1 MSKTQQ
7 QIVLLLLIIVLGNV
21 GYWAMNKKFLHEEII
36 AMITGQPT
44 TPPLVLEPELPQA
57 PQPAPEAAQVAPQL
71 VPQAATPVVSLE
83 NEANPINEEINLDDP
98 VELINSIAGL
108 EAEIGNLE
116 MQADEISEVV
126 DQLSSQ
132 AELTNLKL
140 DEIKATFGLSDEDFQ
155 ALLLETQSLSN
166 TVDGQLPLATE

>member
-1 MSKTQQ
+1 MSKNQQ

-44 TPPLVLEPELPQA
+44 TPPLVLEPEV
-57 PQPAPEAAQVAPQL
+57 PQPAPEPV
-71 VPQAATPVVSLE
+71 QASTETASTVETLE
-83 NEANPINEEINLDDP
+83 TELNSANEAINLDDP
-98 VELINSIAGL
+98 VELINTIAGL

-126 DQLSSQ
+126 DELSSQ
-132 AELTNLKL
+132 TELTDLKL
-140 DEIKATFGLSDEDFQ
+140 DEIKTTFGLSDEEFQ
-155 ALLLETQSLSN
+155 ALLLETQSLSA
-166 TVDGQLPLATE
+166 TVDSQLPQVTE